1 MSHLASTVQHPVLSG
16 FSAYASAHVALF
28 SLVGMLGVPM
38 PALWWASLALI
49 PSWLLVR
56 WLERFKRAELAQL
69 VGIQSV
75 SLAGSV
81 LGVHGRELFCLLKS
95 LVC

>member
-1 MSHLASTVQHPVLSG
+1 MSNSTIAVQHPLLVG
-16 FSAYASAHVALF
+16 FSAYGCSHLALF
-28 SLVGMLGVPM
+28 SLVGMLGLPL

-56 WLERFKRAELAQL
+56 WLERFGRADLAQL

-75 SLAGSV
+75 AFAGGV
-81 LGVHGRELFCLLKS
+81 LGLYGRELFCLWKALI
-95 LVC
+95 